1 MYLNRLGCCRDPE
14 TSFWL
19 LFSNLYRRQPV
30 LVTVPY
36 TRIKP
41 SDIGRAP
48 QSSLDCPDDR
58 YGSNTGLP
66 FPYGA
71 RFAGLRRKLGIP

>member
-19 LFSNLYRRQPV
+19 LFSDLYRRQPV

-58 YGSNTGLP
+58 YGRRIQLVNATVWLKRS
-66 FPYGA
+66 
-71 RFAGLRRKLGIP
+71 AGVS

>member
-58 YGSNTGLP
+58 YGSEPDIPALCGNGSGMRVGP
-66 FPYGA
+66 A
-71 RFAGLRRKLGIP
+71 RHP